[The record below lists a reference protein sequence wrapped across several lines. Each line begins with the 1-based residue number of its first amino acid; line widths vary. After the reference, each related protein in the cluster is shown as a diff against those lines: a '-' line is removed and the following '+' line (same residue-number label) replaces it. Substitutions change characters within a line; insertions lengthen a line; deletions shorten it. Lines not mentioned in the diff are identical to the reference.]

1 MKKTFNIA
9 SVLAC
14 HCFYFVALVFM
25 SCTLGFDIHYCPLL
39 CFSVTFLQSS
49 WLVLDSLC
57 IWFNIPPSEILFWCK
72 FVRHRKCFKLKKSE
86 SSQSCIRCAR
96 PLYMFA
102 LGNSRLVFPRQ
113 CLVWLLLGHFL
124 ARFCKVGTPKFSP
137 SFRSSN
143 LFVPE
148 VRRLA
153 PAVWLKNAKAACDS
167 HRPVETTWPTGGRL
181 LSPSRHQPKQSWE
194 KAMPSSCFV
203 LSSLQAAHRKSE
215 AEFGRCMPK
224 TPDKVH
230 SDPMPQDLVD
240 LREHGKWNDCIL
252 RFDRYFKI

>member
-14 HCFYFVALVFM
+14 HCFHFVALVFM

-49 WLVLDSLC
+49 WWVLDSLC

-72 FVRHRKCFKLKKSE
+72 FVRHRICFKLKKYE

-96 PLYMFA
+96 PSTCLHWAIHVWCSRDSAWCGCCLDISWLDFA
-102 LGNSRLVFPRQ
+102 RWVPQNFHHRSE
-113 CLVWLLLGHFL
+113 
-124 ARFCKVGTPKFSP
+124 
-137 SFRSSN
+137 SSN
-143 LFVPE
+143 LFVAE

-203 LSSLQAAHRKSE
+203 LSPLLFWKQAAHRKSE

-240 LREHGKWNDCIL
+240 LREHGKWL
-252 RFDRYFKI
+252 HT